1 MRTSALG
8 LNLDEF
14 HSQEVE
20 VQKQSNGANWTTGE
34 QNKAETTG
42 MARWCYNIRPVRKW
56 VKVSTSIYFYIHRKF
71 RDKSASTCSICW
83 DL

>member
-42 MARWCYNIRPVRKW
+42 MAR
-56 VKVSTSIYFYIHRKF
+56 
-71 RDKSASTCSICW
+71 
-83 DL
+83 